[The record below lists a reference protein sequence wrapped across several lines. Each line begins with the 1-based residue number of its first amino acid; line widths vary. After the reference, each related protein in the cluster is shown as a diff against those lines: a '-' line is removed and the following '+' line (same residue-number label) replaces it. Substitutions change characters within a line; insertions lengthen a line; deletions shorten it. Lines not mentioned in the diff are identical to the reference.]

1 MGNAEQTPL
10 AGDVVFAAEQKLPKP
25 PTLVLF
31 AFEQTAPALAALWH
45 PRLTKAG
52 NGSHVI

>member
-25 PTLVLF
+25 PTLFDLPKYRFNDLF
-31 AFEQTAPALAALWH
+31 
-45 PRLTKAG
+45 
-52 NGSHVI
+52 S